1 MVSGS
6 RNLFP
11 LVRNTRIEDKRH
23 IAFNEPGNVS
33 VGKLCRVTFRLT
45 RDRLDAQL
53 VDLVAGLWGQHH
65 AEAELLKEGCPVREV
80 LVHVEDPRDSHNA
93 AGRLVGCQRLIV
105 EESVILPC
113 KEVRDVTFCLFHAET
128 ALTAVSGNILTST
141 LEPVDR
147 QDTVVYA
154 SAAAAHGCRVGQI
167 DHIVQ
172 REHRRLMGTVH
183 VTLTGDQCR
192 TEGTHDTCDI
202 RADGIAAGDPLE
214 AS

>member
-23 IAFNEPGNVS
+23 IAFDEPGNVT

-80 LVHVEDPRDSHNA
+80 LVHVENTRDSNNA
-93 AGRLVGCQRLIV
+93 SCRLVGGQRLIV
-105 EESVILPC
+105 EDPVVFPGEQI
-113 KEVRDVTFCLFHAET
+113 RDIALCLFHTES
-128 ALTAVSGNILTST
+128 ALTAVSGNVLAAA
-141 LEPVDR
+141 LKAVDR
-147 QDTVVYA
+147 QDAVVHA
-154 SAAAAHGCRVGQI
+154 SAAAAHGSRIG
-167 DHIVQ
+167 
-172 REHRRLMGTVH
+172 
-183 VTLTGDQCR
+183 
-192 TEGTHDTCDI
+192 
-202 RADGIAAGDPLE
+202 
-214 AS
+214 